1 MRHLRDIR
9 RDDTDG
15 RTDGRTDRPSFSDA
29 MTHPKRSWK
38 DIITLISFYARV
50 LRSGISMA
58 FATLLAAFKE
68 ESDSSI
74 SGSREVFLASLGHRL
89 NLKVNVLAVVM
100 VVE

>member
-1 MRHLRDIR
+1 
-9 RDDTDG
+9 
-15 RTDGRTDRPSFSDA
+15 
-29 MTHPKRSWK
+29 
-38 DIITLISFYARV
+38 
-50 LRSGISMA
+50 MA

-100 VVE
+100 LVELESAFV